1 MTNLHIEE
9 ATIFSDFLAIFK
21 NITFV
26 VKSAMF
32 WATFE
37 TFGLVL
43 MPISWSHWYF
53 YAFAISIS
61 NPRPS

>member
-32 WATFE
+32 
-37 TFGLVL
+37 
-43 MPISWSHWYF
+43 
-53 YAFAISIS
+53 
-61 NPRPS
+61 

>member
-9 ATIFSDFLAIFK
+9 ATIFSDFLDIFK

-26 VKSAMF
+26 VKYAIF